1 MIGYEIIHKEI
12 VDSTNNYLT
21 NLVHDG
27 KISHG
32 VVILA
37 DQQTSGRGQRNAN
50 WQSNEKQNLLF
61 SYYTKYIQL
70 NISEQFLIT
79 QYVSSAIH
87 SYLCSIGIN
96 ASIKWP
102 NDILVGTQKI
112 CGVLIENQLQGQY
125 INGSIVGIGLN
136 INQEKFNE
144 SSITSLKLISGEEF
158 SILNVLNGLLIHLNN
173 FFDQLTNLKKEEIK
187 NYYFENLWL
196 FEKTGNFRSE
206 NKNFQGI
213 IKGADEFGRLKVE
226 IDKKVRLF
234 DLKEITFLDRNAI

>member
-21 NLVHDG
+21 NLVHDC

-37 DQQTSGRGQRNAN
+37 EQQTSGRGQRNAN
-50 WQSNEKQNLLF
+50 WQSDKKQNLLF
-61 SYYTKYIQL
+61 SYYTKYNQL

-87 SYLCSIGIN
+87 SYLYSIGIS

-102 NDILVGTQKI
+102 NDILVGTHKI
-112 CGVLIENQLQGQY
+112 CGVLIENQLQGQH
-125 INGSIVGIGLN
+125 IKGSIVGIGLN

-144 SSITSLKLISGEEF
+144 STITSLKLIFGEKLNV
-158 SILNVLNGLLIHLNN
+158 LNVLNGLLIHLNN
-173 FFDQLTNLKKEEIK
+173 FFNQLTNLKKEEIQK
-187 NYYFENLWL
+187 YYLENLWL
-196 FEKTGNFRSE
+196 YEKTGNFRSE
-206 NKNFQGI
+206 NMNFQGI
-213 IKGADEFGRLKVE
+213 IKGTDEFGRLKVL
-226 IDKKVRLF
+226 INNTIRIF